1 MSHDSSITIA
11 GYVGSEPRFFEGNGD
26 TTDFVSFRLATTR
39 SYFNRTKN
47 TWVDSETIWFT
58 VKAWRGLAKNI
69 NDSITKGDAVL
80 VHGVLD
86 TQKWTS
92 PDGTPREALVI
103 EAQSLGPNLARGT
116 AKFRPQRAVAAE
128 PVPENVNLT
137 TGEIT
142 GPDPAT
148 DEKFEKVVSSFK
160 QTGPGE
166 YTATDEDSLTNS
178 ETNEPESA
186 LTA

>member
-1 MSHDSSITIA
+1 MSHDSSITVA

-26 TTDFVSFRLATTR
+26 TTDFVSFRVATTR

-86 TQKWTS
+86 TQKWTT
-92 PDGTPREALVI
+92 PEGLPRESLVI

-116 AKFRPQRAVAAE
+116 AKFRPQRAVPAE
-128 PVPENVNLT
+128 AVPSNVNPD

-142 GPDPAT
+142 AT
-148 DEKFEKVVSSFK
+148 DAATDHQFRVVVADLEH
-160 QTGPGE
+160 TGEGE
-166 YTATDEDSLTNS
+166 YEVKSEDSLTNS
-178 ETNEPESA
+178 QADEPESA